1 MFVRPRLLAPASAL
15 FCPGRGAEPDVG
27 PRIPRSPAGRLQCI
41 RVPRDNEMTCKQA
54 RAAVVS
60 RPAGYVAL
68 LAVGLGLLAFPVLAA
83 DPADTILANGKIVTV
98 DGRFTIA
105 QAVAIKGQRI
115 VAVGTT
121 AKIFELKSAD
131 TKVIDLLNKTVI
143 PGLIDNHA
151 HFIRAPEHDEM
162 RFDGVTSRKRA
173 LAMLAERVRAAKP
186 GEWIV
191 TLGGWSEEQCTD
203 DPRGFPLDEL
213 DRVAPGNPV
222 VLQAVYNQSY
232 LNGAALKA
240 IGINEATPDPRGG
253 KIDKD
258 ASGNPT
264 GVVRG
269 AGGVA
274 FVAANIP
281 LPDKESWLANVRKFV

>member
-1 MFVRPRLLAPASAL
+1 
-15 FCPGRGAEPDVG
+15 
-27 PRIPRSPAGRLQCI
+27 
-41 RVPRDNEMTCKQA
+41 MTCKQA

-60 RPAGYVAL
+60 RPAGYAAL
-68 LAVGLGLLAFPVLAA
+68 LAAGLGLLAFPVLAA
-83 DPADTILANGKIVTV
+83 GPADTILVNGKIVTV

-105 QAVAIKGQRI
+105 QGVAIRGQRI
-115 VAVGTT
+115 VAVGAT
-121 AKIFELKSAD
+121 AKILKLKGAD
-131 TKVIDLLNKTVI
+131 TKVIDLVNKTVI

-162 RFDGVTSRKRA
+162 RLDGVTSRKRA

-191 TLGGWSEEQCTD
+191 TLGGWSEEQFTD

-213 DRVAPGNPV
+213 ARIAPGNPV

-253 KIDKD
+253 KIDQD
-258 ASGNPT
+258 LGGRPT

-274 FVAANIP
+274 YVAVQIP
-281 LPDKESWLANVRKFV
+281 LPEKD